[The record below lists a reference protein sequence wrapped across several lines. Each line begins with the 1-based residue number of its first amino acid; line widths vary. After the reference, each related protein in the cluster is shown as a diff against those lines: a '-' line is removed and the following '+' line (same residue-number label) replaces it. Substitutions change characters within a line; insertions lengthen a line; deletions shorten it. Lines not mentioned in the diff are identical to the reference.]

1 MVGTRNHPGRETFNN
16 SISTLITSR
25 ANSLHTSASTS
36 VVGIIITGGARGPFR
51 VLQSQRSLPK
61 FTGQRRKA
69 VSDMNMKRK
78 QAPILT
84 ARVQIP
90 VLILRDSELMI
101 KGRRVSQRVWRP
113 AVCTTPS
120 IAKQLAIEEIADKH
134 DQLNGVAAGA
144 AFPQTTVVI
153 NYFVRRPGCQEPWPR
168 DQTTS
173 WPCLSPRVTTWLGW
187 HNSSD
192 AAGLQP
198 DHNGA
203 RSTRGTSI
211 RVQLS
216 QPGGQYRERRWWWAR
231 TLKSKWIAG
240 DVTDRGRE
248 VVRVV
253 EWEFTWL
260 WKGTIRQCTPAL
272 T

>member
-84 ARVQIP
+84 ARLVE
-90 VLILRDSELMI
+90 V
-101 KGRRVSQRVWRP
+101 KGRRVSQRVWRS

-134 DQLNGVAAGA
+134 GQLNGVAAGA

-153 NYFVRRPGCQEPWPR
+153 NYFVRRPGSPGLA
-168 DQTTS
+168 TKLLVVYLVALLVA
-173 WPCLSPRVTTWLGW
+173 PCNNLAGLAQQ
-187 HNSSD
+187 

-260 WKGTIRQCTPAL
+260 WKGTIRQ
-272 T
+272 